1 MIKCLIFKISLKF
14 LLGLIATDIYFHN
27 LLFSFLDHKYKH
39 DVIKNT
45 LSLESRAVRWSYWV
59 CQGGMSA
66 TITVEYVNEILNQN
80 DIEFLDEYKTLLKLI
95 LVTKYPDPHVNVINA
110 YFVLIG

>member
-1 MIKCLIFKISLKF
+1 
-14 LLGLIATDIYFHN
+14 
-27 LLFSFLDHKYKH
+27 
-39 DVIKNT
+39 
-45 LSLESRAVRWSYWV
+45 
-59 CQGGMSA
+59 MSA